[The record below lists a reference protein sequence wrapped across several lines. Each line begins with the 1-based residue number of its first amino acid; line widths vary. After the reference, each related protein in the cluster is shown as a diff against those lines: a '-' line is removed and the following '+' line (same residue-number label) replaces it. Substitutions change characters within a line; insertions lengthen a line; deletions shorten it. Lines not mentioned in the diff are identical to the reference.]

1 VRIVYVTSTMPYGA
15 KEPFLVPEVAELRR
29 CGHRVT
35 IVPMRPQGAVV
46 HDDARPFLGETLGR
60 PIVSGE
66 IVRVALAEML
76 SSPPRTL
83 RLLRLLLRSR
93 TPRILAK
100 NLAVLPKGLWLGRR
114 MRALGPEHLHAHWA
128 STSST
133 MAMIAAEVSGVPWS
147 FTAHRWDITE
157 NNLLEIKCAR
167 ACFTRVIS
175 ERGARTLMAL
185 VAAPPRGLRVMRVGI
200 ETSTG
205 APMAA
210 DAGRRPIRVVVIADL
225 VEVKGHRHLLDALRL
240 LERRG
245 RPVLVDLAGD
255 GPLRPEI
262 ERRVTEAGLWG
273 CVTMLGTVPH
283 ARLLDDLRALRW
295 DAAVLPSA
303 VTADAEEGLPV
314 SLVEAMDA
322 GVPVISTRVGAIPE
336 LLDGGA
342 GMLVDGGDAQAL
354 ADGLESLARDPR
366 LRARLAAEGRRRV
379 RTEFD
384 VARVAAAL
392 VREFES
398 CSAGASSTAGP
409 V

>member
-1 VRIVYVTSTMPYGA
+1 
-15 KEPFLVPEVAELRR
+15 
-29 CGHRVT
+29 
-35 IVPMRPQGAVV
+35 
-46 HDDARPFLGETLGR
+46 
-60 PIVSGE
+60 
-66 IVRVALAEML
+66 
-76 SSPPRTL
+76 
-83 RLLRLLLRSR
+83 
-93 TPRILAK
+93 
-100 NLAVLPKGLWLGRR
+100 
-114 MRALGPEHLHAHWA
+114 
-128 STSST
+128 
-133 MAMIAAEVSGVPWS
+133 
-147 FTAHRWDITE
+147 
-157 NNLLEIKCAR
+157 
-167 ACFTRVIS
+167 
-175 ERGARTLMAL
+175 
-185 VAAPPRGLRVMRVGI
+185 MRVGI

-342 GMLVDGGDAQAL
+342 GMLVDGGDAPAL

-366 LRARLAAEGRRRV
+366 LRARLAAEGQRRV
-379 RTEFD
+379 RTQFD
-384 VARVAAAL
+384 VTRVAAAL